1 MTDPRPPAI
10 LVLAQGQADCVSE
23 SSKIRIRRALAY
35 VEQFWKVA
43 PIGCHGRE
51 RPKLI
56 FAAGVGRKRSVL
68 TLAERMAY
76 FAAGE
81 RDRMGLPET
90 SYDTICNCDDPT
102 VWSTK
107 DEVKWGFEHAKAA
120 GTPRFVIVTNETH
133 GKRALGYAR
142 SCDIQEAGLEL
153 VASNDDPPSPLH
165 EFLSSLKPTLA
176 SIFGEERLQSVRRKH
191 YPGG

>member
-56 FAAGVGRKRSVL
+56 FAAGIGRKRTRSVL

-90 SYDTICNCDDPT
+90 SYDTICNSTDPT
-102 VWSTK
+102 IWSTK
-107 DEVKWGFEHAKAA
+107 KEVKWGFEHANAD

-133 GKRALGYAR
+133 GKRALCYA
-142 SCDIQEAGLEL
+142 SGFEIEGSEL
-153 VASNDDPPSPLH
+153 LTSDDDPPSPLH

-176 SIFGEERLQSVRRKH
+176 SIFGEERLQSLRRK
-191 YPGG
+191 YYWGG